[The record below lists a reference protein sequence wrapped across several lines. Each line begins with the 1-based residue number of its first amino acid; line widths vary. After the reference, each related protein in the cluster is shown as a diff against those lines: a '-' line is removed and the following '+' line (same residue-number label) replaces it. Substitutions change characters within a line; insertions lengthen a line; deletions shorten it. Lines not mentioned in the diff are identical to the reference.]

1 MIRGTT
7 PTLEFT
13 FPFDVSTLSSC
24 YVTFQQNGKTVIEKQ
39 LTDGKVDGKKLSFIL
54 SQEDTL
60 KFKVDYIE
68 MQIRCKTFKGEVIA
82 SNIMQTHA
90 EKILKDGVV

>member
-13 FPFDVSTLSSC
+13 FPFNVNTLSTC
-24 YVTFQQNGKTVIEKQ
+24 YITFQQDGKTVLEKN
-39 LTDGKVDGKKLSFIL
+39 LNDGKVDGKKFTLNL
-54 SQEDTL
+54 TQEDTL

-68 MQIRCKTFKGEVIA
+68 MQIRGKTANGEAIA
-82 SNIMQTHA
+82 SNIMQAHA